1 MPEPDGYKDLTGLAQ
16 AIKAA
21 ATKAAGDGASALDV
35 NAQIVQAQHDRF
47 LSRVF
52 AEGEESE
59 WLLKG
64 GTAINLFYRDL
75 PRLSVDIDLTYLP
88 IKDRG
93 ESLAEINEAMDRM
106 AAAIEGSIAGAK
118 TQRIQGGGGGATRV
132 LARLGGAE
140 IKIETSPVMRGVVHD
155 PEMRPVSD
163 AVADESRA
171 STSTLSF

>member
-1 MPEPDGYKDLTGLAQ
+1 MPEPDGYKDWTGLAQ

-64 GTAINLFYRDL
+64 GTA
-75 PRLSVDIDLTYLP
+75 
-88 IKDRG
+88 
-93 ESLAEINEAMDRM
+93 M
-106 AAAIEGSIAGAK
+106 
-118 TQRIQGGGGGATRV
+118 
-132 LARLGGAE
+132 LARVP
-140 IKIETSPVMRGVVHD
+140 K
-155 PEMRPVSD
+155 
-163 AVADESRA
+163 SRSTKDLDLA
-171 STSTLSF
+171 STGPIWLLLVLGWLEKRPGWLDRAALCALGCPGWVDLGASECPNDCPN

>member
-1 MPEPDGYKDLTGLAQ
+1 MPEPDGYKDWTGLAQ

-64 GTAINLFYRDL
+64 GTA
-75 PRLSVDIDLTYLP
+75 
-88 IKDRG
+88 
-93 ESLAEINEAMDRM
+93 M
-106 AAAIEGSIAGAK
+106 
-118 TQRIQGGGGGATRV
+118 
-132 LARLGGAE
+132 LARVP
-140 IKIETSPVMRGVVHD
+140 K
-155 PEMRPVSD
+155 
-163 AVADESRA
+163 SRSTKDLDLA
-171 STSTLSF
+171 STGAADLDAA